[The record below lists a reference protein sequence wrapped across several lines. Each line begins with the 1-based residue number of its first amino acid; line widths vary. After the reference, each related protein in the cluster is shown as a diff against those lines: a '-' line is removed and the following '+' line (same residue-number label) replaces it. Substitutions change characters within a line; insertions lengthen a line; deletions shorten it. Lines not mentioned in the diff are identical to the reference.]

1 MAQPRNNEKAVND
14 IMAVQLR
21 KVPQVFVSECVLY
34 VCMCTMCACVPCVR
48 VYNVVCMCVCTMLCV
63 CACALGGGGGGY
75 LYNGC
80 AHNLIYKCF

>member
-48 VYNVVCMCVCTMLCV
+48 VYNVVCMCVCTWWW
-63 CACALGGGGGGY
+63 GGGY

>member
-34 VCMCTMCACVPCVR
+34 VCMCTMCACVPCVH
-48 VYNVVCMCVCTMLCV
+48 VYHVCVCTMLCV
-63 CACALGGGGGGY
+63 CACVHLCGGGGGG
-75 LYNGC
+75 GGIC
-80 AHNLIYKCF
+80 IMAVHTT

>member
-34 VCMCTMCACVPCVR
+34 VCMCTMCTMCACVQCCVYVR
-48 VYNVVCMCVCTMLCV
+48 VHLVV
-63 CACALGGGGGGY
+63 GGGGV
-75 LYNGC
+75 
-80 AHNLIYKCF
+80 FV

>member
-34 VCMCTMCACVPCVR
+34 VCMCTMCACVPCVH
-48 VYNVVCMCVCTMLCV
+48 VYCTMCTMLCV
-63 CACALGGGGGGY
+63 CICVCVHLVCVCGGGGGV
-75 LYNGC
+75 
-80 AHNLIYKCF
+80 FV